1 MTGKRMIVCTLLG
14 GVAGVVCWL
23 GSYLAGSV
31 PVALTAGVVLAIVFN
46 RAFIGFAIG
55 ISGWRI
61 NWELHGVAVGLVG
74 SLPVAVYPLL
84 SPDGLP
90 GFLMYELAGG
100 VWGFLIELGA
110 LAVGAKRN

>member
-1 MTGKRMIVCTLLG
+1 MTGKRVIACTLLG
-14 GVAGVVCWL
+14 VAAGVVCWL

-61 NWELHGVAVGLVG
+61 HWAPHGIVVGLVG
-74 SLPVAVYPLL
+74 SLPLAVYPLFT
-84 SPDGLP
+84 PDGFL

-110 LAVGAKRN
+110 LAFGAEKE

>member
-1 MTGKRMIVCTLLG
+1 MTGKRVIVCTLLG

-61 NWELHGVAVGLVG
+61 NWALHGVAVGLVG

>member
-1 MTGKRMIVCTLLG
+1 MTGKRVIVCTLLG

-61 NWELHGVAVGLVG
+61 PWPLHGVAVGLVG
-74 SLPVAVYPLL
+74 SLPVAIYPLFA
-84 SPDGLP
+84 PDGLP

>member
-1 MTGKRMIVCTLLG
+1 MNGKRVVVCTLLG
-14 GVAGVVCWL
+14 VVAGVLCWL
-23 GSYLAGSV
+23 GSYVAGRA
-31 PVALTAGVVLAIVFN
+31 PVAFTVWVILAIVFN

-61 NWELHGVAVGLVG
+61 PWAGHGPVVGLVG
-74 SLPVAVYPLL
+74 SLPIAIYPLL
-84 SPDGLP
+84 APDGLA

-110 LAVGAKRN
+110 LAVGAKKT

>member
-1 MTGKRMIVCTLLG
+1 MPGKRVVVCTLFG

-31 PVALTAGVVLAIVFN
+31 PVALTAGVVLAIVCN

-55 ISGWRI
+55 ISGWRVP
-61 NWELHGVAVGLVG
+61 WAVHGIAIGLAG
-74 SLPVAVYPLL
+74 SLPVAIYPLFA
-84 SPDGLP
+84 PDGLP

-110 LAVGAKRN
+110 RAVGAKRD